1 MGLRSLSGG
10 TRRAG
15 VALVAALVMASVTAL
30 SSVAEAAVV
39 PAVPA
44 AGVGTKA
51 ALSSPQCAP
60 DGRLAYPYPQRLPC
74 TRPLK
79 SGESN
84 GGATSTGVTK
94 DTIRIVLLLGTHA
107 QQDAERNRPGASAPI
122 DLATNQPAY
131 FEDSFPPWQDV
142 LGHSFNLWNRKFEF
156 VTVTPTGTDEA
167 AQRADAL
174 TVAEK
179 KPFAVVVNVPVTA
192 GGGQVFAAELVA
204 KKIIVFFGGITNEE
218 ADRQAPYR
226 YLGGFDNNAAGVN
239 TAIFAA
245 RQLQGETAKWS
256 GDYTSKKR
264 VFGTVHPESGIDWQF
279 FEDTAK
285 KEGLKVAENVVYS
298 VPLDTSQQATKNTE
312 EAPTLVTKLKDEGV
326 TTVLLFTSFQMNQ
339 ALFKAADALDYHP
352 EWVFSG
358 MGAQDIEITARILD
372 GLAPDQMKHVFGLGN
387 LPLYVDTINDPQRA
401 WFNWYWGG
409 NQGIYSAGTFGTLHQ
424 LNGAVSFAGPKLTP
438 KTFQQGMFSMPLR
451 GGAASKQLQS
461 FMTGLGPT
469 PGLPYNV
476 YSQVGL
482 DYAIMWW
489 NPDITG
495 KGKILFDEGKGRFMY
510 VDGGKRYAV
519 GVDGAE
525 WKKGEPKLFD
535 PNVAIAQFEEL
546 PASDKV
552 PEFPCKGCPSSSS

>member
-1 MGLRSLSGG
+1 MSLLAVLGRS
-10 TRRAG
+10 RRTWIAVG
-15 VALVAALVMASVTAL
+15 VLTVALAVAM
-30 SSVAEAAVV
+30 SSVAQATVV

-44 AGVGTKA
+44 AGVGTEA
-51 ALSSPQCAP
+51 ALHSPQCGP
-60 DGRLAYPYPQRLPC
+60 DGKLAYPYPQRLPC

-79 SGESN
+79 KGESN
-84 GGATSTGVTK
+84 GGATAQGVTK
-94 DTIRIVLLLGTHA
+94 DKIRIVLFLGTHA
-107 QQDAERNRPGASAPI
+107 QQDAERTRPGASAPVN
-122 DLATNQPAY
+122 LATNQPEY
-131 FEDSFPPWQDV
+131 FENSFPDFQEV
-142 LGHSFNLWNRKFEF
+142 LGHSFNLWGRQFEW
-156 VTVTPTGTDEA
+156 VTVNPTGTDEA

-174 TVAEK
+174 NVADK

-204 KKIIVFFGGITNEE
+204 KKIIVFFGGITNKE

-226 YLGGFDNNAAGVN
+226 YLGGFDNNGAAIN

-256 GDYTSKKR
+256 GDFTDKKR
-264 VFGTVHPESGIDWQF
+264 VFGTIHPDTGIDWEF
-279 FEDTAK
+279 FESTAK
-285 KEGLKVAENVVYS
+285 KEGLKVAENVVYT
-298 VPLDTSQQATKNTE
+298 VTLDTGQQTAKHQE
-312 EAPTLVTKLKDEGV
+312 EAPTLVAKLKDEGV
-326 TTVLLFTSFQMNQ
+326 TTVLLFTTFPMNQ
-339 ALFKAADALDYHP
+339 AVLKAADQLDYHP

-358 MGAQDIEITARILD
+358 MGAQDIEITARILN
-372 GLAPDQMKHVFGLGN
+372 GTNPEQMKHVFGLGD
-387 LPLYVDTINDPQRA
+387 LPLYIAGVDDPQRI

-409 NQGIYSAGTFGTLHQ
+409 NQGIYSAATFGTLHQ

-438 KTFQQGMFSMPLR
+438 QTFQQGMFSMPLR

-469 PGLPYNV
+469 PGMPYKV

-489 NPDITG
+489 NPAAVG
-495 KGKILFDEGKGRFMY
+495 KGKILFDEGQGRFAY
-510 VDGGKRYAV
+510 VDGAKRYAF
-519 GVDGAE
+519 GVKGAE

-535 PNVAIAQFEEL
+535 TSNSISQFDAL

-552 PEFPCKGCPSSSS
+552 DDFPCKGCPSAES

>member
-1 MGLRSLSGG
+1 
-10 TRRAG
+10 
-15 VALVAALVMASVTAL
+15 
-30 SSVAEAAVV
+30 
-39 PAVPA
+39 
-44 AGVGTKA
+44 
-51 ALSSPQCAP
+51 
-60 DGRLAYPYPQRLPC
+60 
-74 TRPLK
+74 
-79 SGESN
+79 
-84 GGATSTGVTK
+84 
-94 DTIRIVLLLGTHA
+94 
-107 QQDAERNRPGASAPI
+107 
-122 DLATNQPAY
+122 
-131 FEDSFPPWQDV
+131 
-142 LGHSFNLWNRKFEF
+142 
-156 VTVTPTGTDEA
+156 
-167 AQRADAL
+167 
-174 TVAEK
+174 
-179 KPFAVVVNVPVTA
+179 
-192 GGGQVFAAELVA
+192 
-204 KKIIVFFGGITNEE
+204 
-218 ADRQAPYR
+218 
-226 YLGGFDNNAAGVN
+226 
-239 TAIFAA
+239 
-245 RQLQGETAKWS
+245 
-256 GDYTSKKR
+256 
-264 VFGTVHPESGIDWQF
+264 
-279 FEDTAK
+279 
-285 KEGLKVAENVVYS
+285 
-298 VPLDTSQQATKNTE
+298 
-312 EAPTLVTKLKDEGV
+312 
-326 TTVLLFTSFQMNQ
+326 
-339 ALFKAADALDYHP
+339 LFKAADALDYHP

-387 LPLYVDTINDPQRA
+387 LPLYVNTINDPQRA

-409 NQGIYSAGTFGTLHQ
+409 NQGIYSAATFGTLHQ